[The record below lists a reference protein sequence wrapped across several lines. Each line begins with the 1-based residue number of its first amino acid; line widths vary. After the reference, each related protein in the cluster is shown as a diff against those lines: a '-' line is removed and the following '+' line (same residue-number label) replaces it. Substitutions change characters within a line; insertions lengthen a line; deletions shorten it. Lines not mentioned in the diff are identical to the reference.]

1 MQKIY
6 LKIFKTKIQMHHNIF
21 KLKYT
26 FVVLLLS
33 SLLGCNTNRNAE
45 QNKEASQDTND
56 NKRSIAQTLQEHEHL
71 SISERLELYRKLKA
85 ENPMAYNF
93 ENEDEMTMYGYR
105 HLWNNQLNDA
115 LEIFKLIVAEFP
127 NSSNPYDS
135 LGEAYLAV
143 GDSVLSLKNY
153 EISLKLNPDNF
164 NAEDQI
170 ERIKYPH
177 KTPISFKEKFD
188 KVYTKQDYS
197 EDLQQLG
204 EKILAVHPNAL
215 KFISEKDFW
224 KTIETKKSLL
234 TDHTTFAE
242 FAWHCSEI
250 IANINCSH
258 TEMGSFFFE
267 NEMLPSALMFP
278 LQTRLINKKLY
289 VIDTYTNSK
298 NVAIKD
304 EITSIN
310 NIPVTQLITDIFKH
324 LQSQGHVETT
334 KYQEFNLW
342 STVIIPYAL
351 NFPKNYSVT
360 IKGQEAPMQ
369 LNDAKNIKVPYMDPS
384 IPFCGNDLCLEIK
397 EAQNTA
403 IMTISSFN
411 YYPWNNL
418 YEFQE
423 FVDNSFKSIK
433 EKQIE
438 NLIIDVRFNGGGS
451 PESSI
456 YLLKHLA
463 KQPFAYF
470 SKTDNS
476 KGYGLQLP
484 HENGFNGSL
493 FFLIDGHGKSTTGH
507 FMALVKEMNLGT
519 IIGEELGSNQFCTAG
534 QTVLR
539 LSNTKLVYYVAN
551 TTSTLVDINLP
562 DEKGILPD
570 YKITQTI
577 EDYLNNVDTVKAYAL
592 ELIKHTL
599 K

>member
-1 MQKIY
+1 M
-6 LKIFKTKIQMHHNIF
+6 FKTRIQMHYIF
-21 KLKYT
+21 FNLKC
-26 FVVLLLS
+26 FLLAI
-33 SLLGCNTNRNAE
+33 LLGTLFCCNTNKTIE
-45 QNKEASQDTND
+45 QKKEPSQVLNI

-71 SISERLELYRKLKA
+71 PISERIALYRKLKQ
-85 ENPMAYNF
+85 ESPMAYNF

-115 LEIFKLIVAEFP
+115 LEIFKLIVDEFP

-170 ERIKYPH
+170 ERIKNPH
-177 KTPISFKEKFD
+177 KKSISPKEKFD
-188 KVYTKQDYS
+188 KVYTKQDYTK
-197 EDLQQLG
+197 DLQQLG
-204 EKILAVHPNAL
+204 EKLLAVHPNAL

-224 KTIETKKSLL
+224 ETIETKKSLL

-258 TEMGSFFFE
+258 TAMGSFSIE
-267 NEMLPSALMFP
+267 NDMLPNALMFP
-278 LQTRLINKKLY
+278 LQTRLIGNKLY
-289 VIDTYTNSK
+289 VIDTYTNGQK
-298 NVAIKD
+298 VTIKD
-304 EITSIN
+304 EILAIN
-310 NIPVTQLITDIFKH
+310 NTSVSQLIPDIFKH
-324 LQSQGHVETT
+324 LQSQGHVETS

-351 NFPKNYSVT
+351 NFPKHYSIK
-360 IKGQEAPMQ
+360 IKGKETPIQ
-369 LNDAKNIKVPYMDPS
+369 LNNAHDIKVPYIDNS

-397 EAQNTA
+397 ADENTA
-403 IMTISSFN
+403 VMTLYSFN

-418 YEFQE
+418 DEFQQ

-433 EKQIE
+433 EKHIE

-456 YLLKHLA
+456 HLLKYLA
-463 KQPFAYF
+463 KHPFAYF

-476 KGYGLQLP
+476 KGYGMQQP
-484 HENGFNGSL
+484 FKDGFNGNL

-534 QTVLR
+534 QTILR
-539 LSNTKLVYYVAN
+539 LANTKLVYYVAN
-551 TTSTLVDINLP
+551 TTSRLADTNLP

-570 YKITQTI
+570 YEITQSI
-577 EDYLNNVDTVKAYAL
+577 EDYLNKVDTVKEYAFK
-592 ELIKHTL
+592 LIGNEN
-599 K
+599 